1 MDAID
6 KIRHCVRPV
15 IFLTGIPATPYS
27 TAGTAFL
34 VGFGHSVLI
43 ITAKHVLQ
51 NYPPEKLIVYPSNKS
66 KKHIRIIDWW
76 DVHKDSSA
84 PDYSDIIVLKADMDS
99 MPKKDRV
106 DGQLLFL
113 SPSSSTEWFDS
124 RFTASYFLCGHPHEI
139 NEVDYDA
146 TQINTG
152 QVLLP
157 AKFVGPSKSAGC
169 YALRTENPLNI
180 SSFNGLSGSPVFCYQ
195 NAFPLS
201 LAPTTSPKFC
211 GMVLRGGAEAGI
223 VHFLSADVI
232 VNVLQEAAQ
241 SESLKNGSYVPAAR
255 RTFAHFQ

>member
-1 MDAID
+1 MDVVD
-6 KIRHCVRPV
+6 KLRQCVRPV
-15 IFLTGIPATPYS
+15 IFLTGMSDAPYS
-27 TAGTAFL
+27 TAGTSFL
-34 VGFGHSVLI
+34 VGFGHSVFI
-43 ITAKHVLQ
+43 VTAKHVLQ

-66 KKHIRIIDWW
+66 KRHIRIMNWW
-76 DVHKDSSA
+76 DVHKDISV
-84 PDYSDIIVLKADMDS
+84 PDYSDIIVLKADLAPMS
-99 MPKKDRV
+99 KKDRIN
-106 DGQLLFL
+106 GRLLLL
-113 SPSSSTEWFDS
+113 SPSNSTEWFDS

-169 YALRTENPLNI
+169 YTLRVENPLNF

-201 LAPTTSPKFC
+201 LTPSANPKFC

-223 VHFLSADVI
+223 IHFLAADVI
-232 VNVLQEAAQ
+232 VNVLQEVAQ
-241 SESLKNGSYVPAAR
+241 AELSKYS
-255 RTFAHFQ
+255 H